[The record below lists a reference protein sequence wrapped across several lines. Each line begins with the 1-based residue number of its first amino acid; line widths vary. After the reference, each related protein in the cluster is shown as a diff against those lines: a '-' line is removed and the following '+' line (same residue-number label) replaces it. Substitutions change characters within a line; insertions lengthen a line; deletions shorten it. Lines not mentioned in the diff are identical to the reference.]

1 MQAVVLAA
9 GKSTRTYPL
18 TLTRPK
24 PLLKVGKKTLLE
36 HNLEQLDGLAEEV
49 ILVVGYKKDMLINF
63 ADKIKNNYK
72 FKIRFVEQK
81 EQLGT
86 GHALLQV
93 MDIVK
98 DRFLLMMG
106 DDLYS
111 REDINNCIRHEH
123 CILAKK
129 VKDPTNFGILEV
141 IGKNVKNII
150 EKPQLRFSELANC
163 ALYMLDKKIFDEI
176 KELKKSK
183 RNEYELT
190 SAIKLLAQKVDIP
203 YVLAKEWIPVG
214 YPWNLFDVKKAWG
227 IKGNAIG
234 DNCKIKGD
242 VKDSII
248 MDNTIIEK
256 GSYIENS
263 IIGQSVY
270 FSGIAKAADNAISI
284 VKGLPRDAERL
295 GAVIGDGVKAE
306 NVNIKPGCKIW
317 PGNKIKGEINEDVL

>member
-1 MQAVVLAA
+1 MQAVILAA

-36 HNLEQLDGLAEEV
+36 HNLEQLDGLIEEV
-49 ILVVGYKKDMLINF
+49 VLVVGYKKDMLINF
-63 ADKIKNNYK
+63 IDKIKNNYK

-93 MDIVK
+93 EDIVK
-98 DRFLLMMG
+98 AKFLLMMG

-111 REDINNCIRHEH
+111 KKDMENCMKHDY

-129 VKDPTNFGILEV
+129 VKDPSNFGILEL

-150 EKPQLRFSELANC
+150 EKPQLRFSDLANC
-163 ALYMLDKKIFDEI
+163 ALYILDKKIFDEI
-176 KELKKSK
+176 KEQKKSK

-190 SAIKLLAQKVDIP
+190 SAIRLLAQKIDIP
-203 YVLAKEWIPVG
+203 YVSAKEWVPVG
-214 YPWNLFDVKKAWG
+214 YPWDLFNVKKLWG

-234 DNCKIKGD
+234 DNCKIKGN

-248 MDNTIIEK
+248 MDRTIIEK
-256 GSYIENS
+256 GSYVENS
-263 IIGQSVY
+263 IIGESCY
-270 FSGIAKAADNAISI
+270 FNGIAKAADNTISV
-284 VKGLPRDAERL
+284 VKGLPRDAGRL
-295 GAVIGDGVKAE
+295 GAIIGDGVKAE
-306 NVNIKPGCKIW
+306 DVNIKPGCKIW
-317 PGNKIKGEINEDVL
+317 PGNKIKGVVEEDVT

>member
-36 HNLEQLDGLAEEV
+36 HNLEQLDGLAAEV
-49 ILVVGYKKDMLINF
+49 ILVVGYKKDMLINC

-111 REDINNCIRHEH
+111 REDINNC
-123 CILAKK
+123 
-129 VKDPTNFGILEV
+129 
-141 IGKNVKNII
+141 
-150 EKPQLRFSELANC
+150 
-163 ALYMLDKKIFDEI
+163 
-176 KELKKSK
+176 
-183 RNEYELT
+183 
-190 SAIKLLAQKVDIP
+190 
-203 YVLAKEWIPVG
+203 
-214 YPWNLFDVKKAWG
+214 
-227 IKGNAIG
+227 
-234 DNCKIKGD
+234 
-242 VKDSII
+242 
-248 MDNTIIEK
+248 
-256 GSYIENS
+256 
-263 IIGQSVY
+263 
-270 FSGIAKAADNAISI
+270 
-284 VKGLPRDAERL
+284 
-295 GAVIGDGVKAE
+295 
-306 NVNIKPGCKIW
+306 
-317 PGNKIKGEINEDVL
+317 